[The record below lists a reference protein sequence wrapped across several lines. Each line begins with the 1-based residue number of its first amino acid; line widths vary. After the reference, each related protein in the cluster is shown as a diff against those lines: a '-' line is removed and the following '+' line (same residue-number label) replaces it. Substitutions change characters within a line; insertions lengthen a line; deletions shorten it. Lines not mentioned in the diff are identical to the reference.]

1 MDNAVVFSTPAPTFV
16 SITMGKSLLY
26 RLFGVGKIPKLLRDT
41 MGIEGIV
48 VSDEG
53 IPGSVTYRDFRA
65 PGKYFS
71 WKKQAFTGSVVVTN
85 IRLVALMYSSFAV
98 NVPFTD
104 ERIHKLQI
112 SFEGDRLVIAFDPG
126 VFHDDWSGT
135 IEYRFRTPQ
144 AQGMVKSIQ
153 DLSNT

>member
-1 MDNAVVFSTPAPTFV
+1 MA
-16 SITMGKSLLY
+16 KSLLY
-26 RLFGVGKIPKLLRDT
+26 RLFGVGKIPKLLGDT
-41 MGIEGIV
+41 LRIEGIV

-85 IRLVALMYSSFAV
+85 IRLVALIYSNFAV

-104 ERIHKLQI
+104 ERIRKLQI
-112 SFEGDRLVIAFDPG
+112 SIEGDDRLLIVFDPSL
-126 VFHDDWSGT
+126 FHDNWSGT
-135 IEYRFRTPQ
+135 IEYRFHTRL
-144 AQGMVKSIQ
+144 ALDIIKWIR
-153 DLSNT
+153 DLSNS